1 MVLKKENG
9 GFASRKGWG
18 SWRSPADFSV
28 SGCLPGKKCSKTMVF
43 NHQSGKFASRKGW
56 EQPWSWLPPANFS
69 ISGVMAVPRRG
80 AFSGVRPAKTLIPKP
95 LKKNTAQKK
104 KREFRGASLN
114 PKRKN
119 GRDGPP
125 ANAAR
130 GGRKRNRRPQSG
142 AGKQFMINTHAR

>member
-1 MVLKKENG
+1 MIKLPPAKG
-9 GFASRKGWG
+9 GVMALPR
-18 SWRSPADFSV
+18 RFSV
-28 SGCLPGKKCSKTMVF
+28 SGCPLGKKYSKTMVF
-43 NHQSGKFASRKGW
+43 IYQNGGFASRKGW

-69 ISGVMAVPRRG
+69 ISGIMAVPRRG
-80 AFSGVRPAKTLIPKP
+80 AFSGGRPAKTLNTKP
-95 LKKNTAQKK
+95 FKKITVQKK

>member
-1 MVLKKENG
+1 MFMAAPREFFDLG
-9 GFASRKGWG
+9 
-18 SWRSPADFSV
+18 
-28 SGCLPGKKCSKTMVF
+28 
-43 NHQSGKFASRKGW
+43 
-56 EQPWSWLPPANFS
+56 
-69 ISGVMAVPRRG
+69 IMAVPRRG

-95 LKKNTAQKK
+95 WNKNTVQKK

>member
-1 MVLKKENG
+1 M
-9 GFASRKGWG
+9 
-18 SWRSPADFSV
+18 
-28 SGCLPGKKCSKTMVF
+28 
-43 NHQSGKFASRKGW
+43 
-56 EQPWSWLPPANFS
+56 
-69 ISGVMAVPRRG
+69 VMAAPREFFDIRSHGCPPSGRILGG
-80 AFSGVRPAKTLIPKP
+80 APRENPQYKTVE
-95 LKKNTAQKK
+95 KNTVQKK

-125 ANAAR
+125 ANAAQ